1 MRLPQ
6 IPATVLVIVILV
18 TSRSGPV
25 VADDGSRQYQVARGL
40 YARAQWDAAAE
51 ELEDFLQN
59 HPNHLEAAQ
68 AQFYLGEAL
77 VQQRRYQEAVPRFE
91 TYLNAQPDGAF
102 RKQALFRLAE
112 CGFFGDLPT
121 AGGQLAGFSEAFP
134 DDRLNGLVLNYRGQ
148 IALREG
154 KPDQAEVLFR
164 QAVDRFPDRISQ
176 DQSRLGLARALEALK
191 KPEEAE
197 RYFLALAAKP
207 NSPVAIEARYRLGSL
222 QYAERNYASA
232 LETFMELDSVPAS
245 NPWVA
250 SAGLGKGWT
259 LMKLDRLQDAAQ
271 TFARLVDNPVVAV
284 QARYWLGLC
293 RKAEKDWQGAKK
305 MFVAAAEKL
314 EEEEKTSG
322 AARSAGDVTKTAIL
336 FHAGDAQL
344 AAGNLTE
351 ARDSLDHAVASAR
364 KGDQWLDDARR
375 AAVQTSLRLKD
386 YARARTDAERFLGD
400 RRENPATCDL
410 LRLLVRTQLEQ
421 QDFEA
426 AERTLR
432 ELAKVNRDGD
442 SSAED
447 AYLLALTYQGQRRF
461 DAALRALQPA
471 LEDPTGKLASD
482 ARLVE
487 GSLLVAMKRYD
498 EAQSGL
504 SEHLSEFEAE
514 ADRRQ
519 ALALLAVCHARLGR
533 GEESQRLYEET
544 FAKGAESTS
553 LHWDTAEQIAAAA
566 LDAKQ
571 YDRAESL
578 YRELI
583 DSDAEEA
590 RKRRA
595 MVGLAWVQHDR
606 SDDASAEATLA
617 RLLDGRADSEV
628 PAEALFLRGRVLRE
642 LGQLEPARQA
652 FEQVIRNHGESAY
665 ARDALWEAA
674 QLDERLGRPDQAAR
688 LYQTILDL
696 SPPHNRRAGA
706 LYNLAWIHQ
715 EEGKSDEAAA
725 LFRKI
730 VDEYQNS
737 PYRAHAILAVAQ
749 HDFDSGRRAE
759 AAAILNELL
768 KDGDK
773 ASVRDRALYLAGQIA
788 FADHHWQQARQRFE
802 QVVSEC
808 PDSDLRPTAAVAAC
822 EAAFQA
828 GDADA
833 APRFERF
840 LGETSD
846 VPEPLRA
853 TAQMRLAQ
861 LYAEAGRW
869 EDAAA
874 IAEPFAERHPGFTQ
888 QYELD
893 YIRGRC
899 LAARALFA
907 EARQAYEKAIQD
919 PAGEHT
925 ETAAKAQLMIAET
938 YFHQRDYAEAFR
950 AYMQVEI
957 LYAYPELQA
966 AALLQ
971 AGKCRQLQGNSAAAL
986 DLYRQVLKNYP
997 KTEAAGQAALQL
1009 GAEADQRSSGT
1020 QESSESGSN
1029 MP

>member
-1 MRLPQ
+1 MRFPKT
-6 IPATVLVIVILV
+6 PATALVIMLLV
-18 TSRSGPV
+18 TSHSDPV

-40 YARAQWDAAAE
+40 YARAQWDAAAD
-51 ELEDFLQN
+51 ELESFLHD
-59 HPNHLEAAQ
+59 HPNHPEAVQ

-77 VQQRRYQEAVPRFE
+77 VQKRRYREAVLRFE
-91 TYLNAQPDGAF
+91 TYLNARPDGSF
-102 RKQALFRLAE
+102 RKQAMFRVAE

-121 AGGQLAGFSEAFP
+121 AGEQLAAFSEAFP
-134 DDRLNGLVLNYRGQ
+134 DDRLNGLVLDYRGR
-148 IALREG
+148 IALRQG
-154 KPDQAEVLFR
+154 HPDQAEVLFR
-164 QAVDRFPDRISQ
+164 QAVDRFPDGISQ
-176 DQSRLGLARALEALK
+176 DQTRLGLARALEALK
-191 KPEEAE
+191 KPDEAE
-197 RYFLALAAKP
+197 RYFFALAAKP
-207 NSPVAIEARYRLGSL
+207 NSPAAIEAKYRLGSL
-222 QYAERNYASA
+222 QYAEREFASA
-232 LETFMELDSVPAS
+232 LETFTDLDSLPAS

-259 LMKLDRLQDAAQ
+259 LMKLDRLHDAAQ
-271 TFARLVDNPVVAV
+271 TFARLADNPVVAV

-293 RKAEKDWQGAKK
+293 RKAEQDWQGATK
-305 MFVAAAEKL
+305 MLVAAAEKL
-314 EEEEKTSG
+314 EEEETGG

-344 AAGNLTE
+344 AAGNLSE
-351 ARDSLDHAVASAR
+351 ARDYLDRAVASAP
-364 KGDQWLDDARR
+364 KGDRWLDDARR

-386 YARARTDAERFLGD
+386 YARARTDAERFLND
-400 RRENPATCDL
+400 RPESPATCDL

-432 ELAKVNRDGD
+432 ELEELNRDGTA
-442 SSAED
+442 SAED
-447 AYLLALTYQGQRRF
+447 AYLLALSYQGQRRF
-461 DAALRALQPA
+461 DAAMRALQPA
-471 LEDPTGKLASD
+471 LADPAGKLASD

-487 GSLLVAMKRYD
+487 ASLLVALKRYD
-498 EAQSGL
+498 EAWSGL

-533 GEESQRLYEET
+533 GEEAQRLYERT
-544 FAKGAESTS
+544 FAKGEESTS

-566 LDAKQ
+566 LEAKQ

-583 DSDAEEA
+583 DSDAEES

-628 PAEALFLRGRVLRE
+628 SAEALFLRGRVLRE
-642 LGQLEPARQA
+642 LGRLEPARQA

-665 ARDALWEAA
+665 GRDALWEAA
-674 QLDERLGRPDQAAR
+674 QLDERLGRPDQAAG
-688 LYQTILDL
+688 LYQAILNL
-696 SPPHNRRAGA
+696 SPPHGRRAGA
-706 LYNLAWIHQ
+706 LYNLAWVRR
-715 EEGKSDEAAA
+715 EEGKSEEAAA
-725 LFRKI
+725 LFRRI
-730 VDEYQNS
+730 VDECRDS
-737 PYRAHAILAVAQ
+737 PYRAHAILSVAQ

-759 AAAILNELL
+759 AAAVLDELL
-768 KDGDK
+768 KDGDQ
-773 ASVRDRALYLAGQIA
+773 ASIRDRALYLAGQIA
-788 FADHHWQQARQRFE
+788 FADRQWQQARQRFE
-802 QVVSEC
+802 QLVSQC
-808 PDSDLRPTAAVAAC
+808 PDSDLRSTAAIAEC

-828 GDADA
+828 GDADVV
-833 APRFERF
+833 PLFERF
-840 LGETSD
+840 VGETSD

-853 TAQMRLAQ
+853 TARMRLAQ
-861 LYAEAGRW
+861 LFAEAGRW

-874 IAEPFAERHPGFTQ
+874 IAEPFAEQHPGFAQ

-899 LAARALFA
+899 LAARAMFA

-938 YFHQRDYAEAFR
+938 YFHQRDYAAAFR

-971 AGKCRQLQGNSAAAL
+971 AGKCRQLQGDSAAAS

-1009 GAEADQRSSGT
+1009 GGEADQRSSGVQKST
-1020 QESSESGSN
+1020 GSGSN